1 MSVFY
6 TLPNSTY
13 AGYKLIIPKIEYISR
28 VNFKRKMNEY
38 SIDIGYNSKDFSKY
52 TLIFSSEAE
61 ALVELKNLEQAVE
74 EFFSSNR

>member
-28 VNFKRKMNEY
+28 VNFRRKMNEY
-38 SIDIGYNSKDFSKY
+38 SIDIGYNSKDFTKY
-52 TLIFSSEAE
+52 TLIFSSEEE
-61 ALVELKNLEQAVE
+61 ALVELDNLEKAVE
-74 EFFSSNR
+74 EFFKK

>member
-28 VNFKRKMNEY
+28 VSFKRKMNEY
-38 SIDIGYNSKDFSKY
+38 SIDIGYNSKEFSKY
-52 TLIFSSEAE
+52 TLTFNSEEEAQEEMVKLLQQVESYFS
-61 ALVELKNLEQAVE
+61 K
-74 EFFSSNR
+74 SN

>member
-38 SIDIGYNSKDFSKY
+38 SIDIGYNSKEFSKY
-52 TLIFSSEAE
+52 TLTFNSEEE
-61 ALVELKNLEQAVE
+61 ALKELKVLEKAVE
-74 EFFSSNR
+74 DFFSSCQ